1 MAEEQ
6 QPIDYDKLIGELQM
20 IAKFGDALSGRAFQ
34 AIQELIKKVSK
45 LKEKCASLQE
55 MLDESQEEILRLEK
69 EIKEYAIEAQIETKK
84 VESSNE
90 SISQKTIDDWINQM
104 MKISMKTKSW
114 YEL

>member
-6 QPIDYDKLIGELQM
+6 PPIDYDKLIGELQM

-34 AIQELIKKVSK
+34 AIQELLKKVSK
-45 LKEKCASLQE
+45 LKEKCANLQE
-55 MLDESQEEILRLEK
+55 NLDESQEEILRLEK
-69 EIKEYAIEAQIETKK
+69 EIEEYAIESQIKTKK

-90 SISQKTIDDWINQM
+90 SISQKNINDWINQM

-114 YEL
+114 DEL